1 MSRPVHTIDVHL
13 AATAPFAFAPAVA
26 FVSRF
31 GPLADSM
38 RAPDDAT
45 VAEALS
51 VDGQP
56 ILAELRA
63 SEGGLAVTF
72 TSAEP
77 LEPQVV
83 EHSSRLITDQFGL
96 AEDLDPFYRI
106 ARTDDA
112 FARVLDA
119 LHGYRQVR
127 FPSAFE
133 AAVWAILSSRSFRT
147 QSIKRRRDLLETFSG
162 PIPGTDLRAFP
173 EAAQLAPVPWEVLD
187 EAMHQRKRAQY
198 VVAIAE
204 AFAGVD
210 PDFLASAPDEAVEEW
225 LMRIPGVGPWT
236 AEFVMIRGL
245 GRMDRL
251 PHDKAL
257 LRAAGRIY
265 GPEGMALTEE
275 RLEQIAADY
284 GTQCGYWAHYLRVFA
299 ATPTQG

>member
-106 ARTDDA
+106 ARTDYA

-147 QSIKRRRDLLETFSG
+147 QSIKRRRDLLVTFSG

-204 AFAGVD
+204 AF
-210 PDFLASAPDEAVEEW
+210 EEW